1 MRGLSPLRKL
11 WIRLGAVIEI
21 TDAEEQAIFGD
32 DGVQM
37 GNALRFA
44 IADGRFCPDGKTY
57 IPCEIVREFNRAY
70 GTSHEEGSRCCDL

>member
-1 MRGLSPLRKL
+1 MKKL

-37 GNALRFA
+37 GNALRFV
-44 IADGRFCPDGKTY
+44 IGEGRFCPDGETY